1 MTDEALAFLN
11 NFAVVT
17 ENLAVSETFAGWDMS
32 GVVAPL
38 SGPGLHVTSSI
49 VPKKKTALR
58 LSKKKTERKG
68 NSTKRV
74 LRPCL
79 VYPKI
84 KNFLRFFIAS
94 NFAAHAC
101 MEY

>member
-49 VPKKKTALR
+49 VPKKKNCFTPFQKENR
-58 LSKKKTERKG
+58 EKG
-68 NSTKRV
+68 
-74 LRPCL
+74 
-79 VYPKI
+79 
-84 KNFLRFFIAS
+84 
-94 NFAAHAC
+94 
-101 MEY
+101 